1 MSNEITITESAMK
14 KVLSSDENLRLKVVV
29 ETLYEKVKGVSL
41 AGLTKR
47 QQSAMVK
54 HGKHHTGKHIRDM
67 KKRMVKGDS
76 FTTAH
81 KKSQKAVGR

>member
-1 MSNEITITESAMK
+1 MDLK
-14 KVLSSDENLRLKVVV
+14 WVDQKRKRLAQRKLWLGEQVA
-29 ETLYEKVKGVSL
+29 EGTKKVKGVSL

>member
-1 MSNEITITESAMK
+1 MAEGTK
-14 KVLSSDENLRLKVVV
+14 
-29 ETLYEKVKGVSL
+29 KVKGVSL
-41 AGLTKR
+41 AGLTTR